1 MGSLAR
7 RANLPISPASP
18 TISVP
23 KGLVMNRSILVA
35 LLLATAACSGGPGSG
50 NESSA
55 AQTAGSAAGIV
66 AASMDKSV
74 APGDDFFAY
83 ANGAWV
89 KNTPIPEDRSGIGAS
104 FIADQERERQTRE
117 LLDGILGSK
126 PEAGSN
132 DALIA
137 NYYNAY
143 LNTDAIDRA
152 GMAPAKADLD
162 AIAGIADK
170 RQLSAAIGGTLRADT
185 DPLNATNFQTEN
197 LFGIFVTQGLSTP
210 GETLPY
216 LMQGGIGLPERE
228 YYLAGDAKMA
238 GLRGQYRAYIATVM
252 KAAGVADADGASGR
266 ILDLETKIARAH
278 ATREES
284 EDFAKGVQIWSRAE
298 LESRAPGIDWPALLG
313 AAQLAGA
320 QKFQAYHSGAI
331 PKLSALVASEPLQS
345 WKEWLAF
352 HRLNQ
357 QASVLPKPI
366 RDANFAFYD
375 TALAGTPKQR
385 PRDQLALNAVS
396 NSLQDAVGK
405 AYVDKYFP
413 ASAKAEVQRMVD
425 NIKAAF
431 ERRVQAI
438 DWMAPS
444 TKEEA
449 LKKVRSIVVG
459 VGYPD
464 SWRDYSTLRIT
475 ADNAYANRRNAELA
489 EYRYQ
494 VAKIGKPMDRNE
506 WWMPPQLVNAV
517 NLPVQNALN
526 FPAAILQR
534 PYFDPNADAAFNYG
548 AIGSIIGHE
557 ISHSFDNNGALFD
570 STGRLRNWWTPADFK
585 RFQQAGDALAA
596 QYDAYE
602 ALPGL
607 HLNGKLT
614 LGENIADVAGIAAT
628 YDAYRASLN
637 GKEAP
642 VIEGFSGDQRFFIA
656 YAQAWATKAREP
668 SLRQRVLTDG
678 HAPGQFRALTV
689 RNLDAWYTA
698 FDVKPGQKLYLA
710 PEKRVKVW

>member
-1 MGSLAR
+1 
-7 RANLPISPASP
+7 
-18 TISVP
+18 
-23 KGLVMNRSILVA
+23 MNRSILLA
-35 LLLATAACSGGPGSG
+35 LLLATAACSPGGPGNTSE
-50 NESSA
+50 NA
-55 AQTAGSAAGIV
+55 AQTAGSAVGIV
-66 AASMDKSV
+66 PASMDKSV

-83 ANGAWV
+83 ANGNWV
-89 KNTPIPEDRSGIGAS
+89 RNTAIPEDRSSIGG
-104 FIADQERERQTRE
+104 FYIADQERERQTRE
-117 LLDGILGSK
+117 LLGGILGST
-126 PEAGSN
+126 PAAGSGEEM
-132 DALIA
+132 IA

-162 AIAGIADK
+162 AIAAIADRK
-170 RQLSAAIGGTLRADT
+170 QLSAAIGGTLRADT
-185 DPLNATNFQTEN
+185 DPLNATNYQTEN
-197 LFGIFVTQGLSTP
+197 LFGIFVTQGLATP

-228 YYLAGDAKMA
+228 YYLSGDAKMA
-238 GLRGQYRAYIATVM
+238 GLRDQYRGYIATVM
-252 KAAGVADADGASGR
+252 KTAGAADAEGAAKR

-278 ATREES
+278 ASREES
-284 EDFAKGVQIWSRAE
+284 EDFAKGAQVWSRAD
-298 LESRAPGIDWPALLG
+298 LEARAPGIDWPALLG
-313 AAQLAGA
+313 AAQLGNAP
-320 QKFQAYHSGAI
+320 KFQAYHGSAI
-331 PKLSALVASEPLQS
+331 PRLAALVGSEPLQN

-352 HRLNQ
+352 HTLSQ
-357 QASVLPKPI
+357 QASVLPRPI
-366 RDANFAFYD
+366 RDASFAFEG

-396 NSLQDAVGK
+396 SALQDAVGK

-431 ERRVQAI
+431 ARRVEAI

-464 SWRDYSTLRIT
+464 QWRDYSALRIT
-475 ADNAYANRRNAELA
+475 ADNPYANRRNAELA
-489 EYRYQ
+489 EYRHQ
-494 VAKIGKPMDRNE
+494 ISKIGKPMDRSE

-534 PYFDPNADAAFNYG
+534 PFFDPRADAAFNYG
-548 AIGSIIGHE
+548 AIGSVIGHE

-585 RFQQAGDALAA
+585 RFQEAGTALAA
-596 QYDAYE
+596 QYDSYE

-607 HLNGKLT
+607 HVNGKLT
-614 LGENIADVAGIAAT
+614 LGENIADVAGLAAT
-628 YDAYRASLN
+628 YDAYRASLG
-637 GKEAP
+637 GKDAP
-642 VIEGFSGDQRFFIA
+642 VIDGFTGDQRFFLA
-656 YAQAWATKAREP
+656 FAQAWASKMREP

-698 FDVKPGQKLYLA
+698 FNVKPGQKLYLA